1 MLVIFA
7 IALLLSMP
15 WLNSVAYAVL
25 GCFGVAPVFNCYVS
39 GISNKIDLMGYFSN
53 NFIFRLYIQY

>member
-15 WLNSVAYAVL
+15 WLNSVAFMPYWL
-25 GCFGVAPVFNCYVS
+25 FWGRYSFQ
-39 GISNKIDLMGYFSN
+39 LL
-53 NFIFRLYIQY
+53 RQWH